1 MALEC
6 VKIQHLAVTGPKAT
20 KPMNNKVSQ
29 NNRLPV
35 ILASGSPY
43 RRELLARILPDFRAA
58 SPEVDE
64 TALPDEAPEDM
75 ARRLARLKADS
86 LAAGAPDALVIG
98 SDQVPVLGQQI
109 LRKPG
114 TAETAARQLA
124 DCAGQTVIFYT
135 AVCIRPPSNTG
146 THEQPDC
153 HVDITT
159 VTFRTLTAQQI
170 ERYLAREKPFDCA
183 GSFKAEGLGI
193 ALLERIDSE
202 DPTGLQG
209 LPLIWLSNALS
220 AHGVNLY

>member
-6 VKIQHLAVTGPKAT
+6 VKIHHLAVPEPKAT
-20 KPMNNKVSQ
+20 KPMNNKVSH
-29 NNRLPV
+29 NNRPPV

-43 RRELLARILPDFRAA
+43 RRELLTRILPDFRAA
-58 SPEVDE
+58 SPDVDE
-64 TALPDEAPEDM
+64 ASLPGEAPEDM

-98 SDQVPVLGQQI
+98 SDQVPVLGQRI

-114 TAETAARQLA
+114 TAEMAARQLT

-135 AVCIRPPSNTG
+135 AVCICAPPNAG
-146 THEQPDC
+146 TRDQPDC
-153 HVDITT
+153 HVDVTT
-159 VTFRTLTAQQI
+159 VTFRTLSAQQI
-170 ERYLAREKPFDCA
+170 KRYLAREKPFDCA

-220 AHGVNLY
+220 THGVNLY